1 MKLLGNEV
9 SIMESDDKS
18 IILTSH
24 RIRQVNKQWGK
35 MQIKSIML
43 EHVSSCE
50 YDRKSNPIF
59 LIIGLVIIVFGV
71 ALGAGGH
78 QGELG
83 LLGVAI
89 GLVLLIFYW
98 ITIRKGLLVSSSSAK
113 IVMNTNG
120 MKDENIKT
128 FIDKLE
134 EAKNN
139 NRLSSIR
146 N

>member
-1 MKLLGNEV
+1 MKLINSEV
-9 SIMESDDKS
+9 NIMESDDKS
-18 IILTSH
+18 ITLTSH
-24 RIRQVNKQWGK
+24 RIRQENRQWGK

-50 YDRKSNPIF
+50 YNRKSNPIY
-59 LIIGLVIIVFGV
+59 LIIGLVAIVFGIG
-71 ALGAGGH
+71 LGMGGR
-78 QGELG
+78 QGEVG
-83 LLGVAI
+83 LIGVAI

-98 ITIRKGLLVSSSSAK
+98 ITIRKGLIVSSSSAK

-139 NRLSSIR
+139 RLSLPKL
-146 N
+146 

>member
-1 MKLLGNEV
+1 MKLIDNETK
-9 SIMESDDKS
+9 ILESDDKS

-24 RIRQVNKQWGK
+24 RIRQESKQWGK

-50 YDRKSNPIF
+50 YDRKSNPIY
-59 LIIGLVIIVFGV
+59 LIIGLIAMIF
-71 ALGAGGH
+71 GAGLAFGGN
-78 QGELG
+78 QGEIG
-83 LLGVAI
+83 LIGVAI
-89 GLVLLIFYW
+89 GFVLLIFYW

-134 EAKNN
+134 EAKNI
-139 NRLSSIR
+139 RLVK
-146 N
+146 